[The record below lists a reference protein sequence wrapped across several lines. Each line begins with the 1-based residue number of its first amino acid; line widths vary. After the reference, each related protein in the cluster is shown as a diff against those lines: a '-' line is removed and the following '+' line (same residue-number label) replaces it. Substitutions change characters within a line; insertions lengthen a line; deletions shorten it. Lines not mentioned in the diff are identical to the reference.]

1 MESGSSSHWL
11 ADLSIAAIGIGILAL
26 MLVAAGAGHLIRR
39 MQRRRSTKKVRESG
53 ESVAQEGYLLSGMLG
68 LLGLLL
74 AFSFG
79 MVLNRYE
86 ARRELVTTEA
96 NAIGTAYL
104 RAQLLDEPHRSHL
117 SQLLVAYTGNRI
129 ELANAG
135 GESRVLIARNDQLLT
150 DIWTAVR
157 ASRESALAHGV
168 TTALLMSFNEV
179 IDLDTER
186 KVAWELRVPVEV
198 GVLLI
203 VYLAVMAGVVG
214 HQVDGPRGRRA
225 ATVLFIAIALSI
237 TVITDLN
244 RPMSGNARESQR
256 AMLMLLQSLRAQPPQ
271 VFDGPNEPPGPIKN
285 EAGPGSRPG

>member
-1 MESGSSSHWL
+1 MEGGYPSNWL
-11 ADLSIAAIGIGILAL
+11 SDLSIVAIGIGVLAV
-26 MLVAAGAGHLIRR
+26 MLIAAGAGRLIRKV
-39 MQRRRSTKKVRESG
+39 QERRSPNKVRESG
-53 ESVAQEGYLLSGMLG
+53 ESVAQEGYLLASMLG

-86 ARRELVTTEA
+86 ARRELVTSEA

-104 RAQLLDEPHRSHL
+104 RAQLLDEPHRSRL
-117 SQLLVAYTGNRI
+117 SQLLFAYTSNRI
-129 ELANAG
+129 DLANG
-135 GESRVLIARNDQLLT
+135 GGDSRALLARNDQLLI
-150 DIWTAVR
+150 DLWTAIR

-168 TTALLMSFNEV
+168 TTALLMSYNEV

-186 KVAWELRVPVEV
+186 KVAWDLRVPVEV

-203 VYLAVMAGVVG
+203 AYLAVMAAVVG

-225 ATVLFIAIALSI
+225 ATVFFITVALSI
-237 TVITDLN
+237 TVMADLN
-244 RPMSGNARESQR
+244 RPMSGHARESQK

-271 VFDGPNEPPGPIKN
+271 MFDRFNAGPKEPSGR
-285 EAGPGSRPG
+285 EAGR

>member
-1 MESGSSSHWL
+1 MESGSPSDWWS
-11 ADLSIAAIGIGILAL
+11 DLSIVAIGIGTLAV
-26 MLVAAGAGHLIRR
+26 MLIAAGAGHLIRKA
-39 MQRRRSTKKVRESG
+39 QERRSPKKVRESG
-53 ESVAQEGYLLSGMLG
+53 ESVAQEGYLLGSMLG

-86 ARRELVTTEA
+86 TRRELVTSEA

-104 RAQLLDEPHRSHL
+104 RAQLLDEPHRSRL
-117 SQLLVAYTGNRI
+117 SHLLVAYTANRI

-135 GESRVLIARNDQLLT
+135 GDSRMLLARNDQLLT
-150 DIWTAVR
+150 DLWTAIR

-168 TTALLMSFNEV
+168 TTALLMSYNEV

-186 KVAWELRVPVEV
+186 KVAWDLRVPAEV

-203 VYLAVMAGVVG
+203 VYLAVMAAVVG

-225 ATVLFIAIALSI
+225 ATVFFVAIALSI

-244 RPMSGNARESQR
+244 RPMSGHARESQK
-256 AMLMLLQSLRAQPPQ
+256 AMLMLLQSLRTQPPQ
-271 VFDGPNEPPGPIKN
+271 VFDRFDAGPKELSVR
-285 EAGPGSRPG
+285 EAGQ

>member
-1 MESGSSSHWL
+1 MEGVSVSGWL
-11 ADLSIAAIGIGILAL
+11 SDLAVVAIGIGTLAV
-26 MLVAAGAGHLIRR
+26 MLIAAGAGHLIRKI
-39 MQRRRSTKKVRESG
+39 QDRRSPKKVRESG
-53 ESVAQEGYLLSGMLG
+53 ESVAQEGYLLGSMLG

-86 ARRELVTTEA
+86 ARRELVTSEA

-104 RAQLLDEPHRSHL
+104 RAQLLDEPHRSRL
-117 SQLLVAYTGNRI
+117 SQLLFAYTSNRI
-129 ELANAG
+129 DLANG
-135 GESRVLIARNDQLLT
+135 GGDSRALLARNDQLLI
-150 DIWTAVR
+150 DLWTAIR

-168 TTALLMSFNEV
+168 TTALLMSYNEV

-186 KVAWELRVPVEV
+186 KVAWDLRVPVEV

-203 VYLAVMAGVVG
+203 AYLAVMAAVVG

-225 ATVLFIAIALSI
+225 ATVFFITVALSI
-237 TVITDLN
+237 TVMADLN
-244 RPMSGNARESQR
+244 RPMSGHARESQK

-271 VFDGPNEPPGPIKN
+271 MFDRFNAGPKEPSGR
-285 EAGPGSRPG
+285 EAGR

>member
-1 MESGSSSHWL
+1 MESGSPADWL
-11 ADLSIAAIGIGILAL
+11 PDLSIVAIGIGILAE
-26 MLVAAGAGHLIRR
+26 MLIAAGAGHLLRKA
-39 MQRRRSTKKVRESG
+39 QERRSPKKVRESG
-53 ESVAQEGYLLSGMLG
+53 ESVAQEGYLLGGMIG

-86 ARRELVTTEA
+86 TRRELVTREA

-104 RAQLLDEPHRSHL
+104 RAQLLDEPHRSRL

-135 GESRVLIARNDQLLT
+135 GNRRVLLARNDQLLT
-150 DIWTAVR
+150 DVWAAIR

-168 TTALLMSFNEV
+168 TTALLISYNEV

-186 KVAWELRVPVEV
+186 KVAWDLRVPVEV

-214 HQVDGPRGRRA
+214 YQVDGPRGRRA
-225 ATVLFIAIALSI
+225 ATFFFIAIAVSI

-244 RPMSGNARESQR
+244 RPMSGHARESQK

-271 VFDGPNEPPGPIKN
+271 VFDRFD
-285 EAGPGSRPG
+285 AGPKEPSGRETGQ

>member
-1 MESGSSSHWL
+1 MEGGFLSVWLSG
-11 ADLSIAAIGIGILAL
+11 LSVIAIGLGILAL
-26 MLVAAGAGHLIRR
+26 MLVAAGAGYLIRKA
-39 MQRRRSTKKVRESG
+39 QESWSPKKKRESG
-53 ESVAQEGYLLSGMLG
+53 ESVAQEGYLLGSMLG

-86 ARRELVTTEA
+86 ARRELVTSEA

-104 RAQLLDEPHRSHL
+104 RAQLLDEPHRSRL

-135 GESRVLIARNDQLLT
+135 GDSRVLLARNDQLLT
-150 DIWTAVR
+150 DIWTAIR
-157 ASRESALAHGV
+157 ASRESALSHGV
-168 TTALLMSFNEV
+168 TTALLMSYNEV

-186 KVAWELRVPVEV
+186 KVAWDLHVPVEV

-203 VYLAVMAGVVG
+203 VYLAVMAAVVG

-225 ATVLFIAIALSI
+225 ATVFFIAIALSI
-237 TVITDLN
+237 AVITDLN
-244 RPMSGNARESQR
+244 RPMSGHARESQK

-271 VFDGPNEPPGPIKN
+271 VFDRLNTGPKVPSER
-285 EAGPGSRPG
+285 EAAP

>member
-1 MESGSSSHWL
+1 MEGGSVSDWLSG
-11 ADLSIAAIGIGILAL
+11 LSVVAIGVGTFAVMLIAAVG
-26 MLVAAGAGHLIRR
+26 GHLIRKVQER
-39 MQRRRSTKKVRESG
+39 HSPKKVRESG
-53 ESVAQEGYLLSGMLG
+53 ESVAQEGYLLGSMLG

-86 ARRELVTTEA
+86 ERRELVTSEA

-104 RAQLLDEPHRSHL
+104 RAQLLDEPHRSRL

-129 ELANAG
+129 KLANAG
-135 GESRVLIARNDQLLT
+135 GDSRVLLARNDELLT
-150 DIWTAVR
+150 DIWTAIR
-157 ASRESALAHGV
+157 ASRESALAQGV
-168 TTALLMSFNEV
+168 TTALLMSYNEV

-186 KVAWELRVPVEV
+186 KVAWDLRVPVEV

-203 VYLAVMAGVVG
+203 VYLAVMAAVVG

-225 ATVLFIAIALSI
+225 ATVFFIAVALSI

-244 RPMSGNARESQR
+244 RPMSGHARESQK
-256 AMLMLLQSLRAQPPQ
+256 AMLMLLQSLRAQPPH
-271 VFDGPNEPPGPIKN
+271 VFDRFNVGPKEPSGG
-285 EAGPGSRPG
+285 EAGH

>member
-1 MESGSSSHWL
+1 MEGGSVSDWLSG
-11 ADLSIAAIGIGILAL
+11 LSVVAIGVGTFAVMLIAA
-26 MLVAAGAGHLIRR
+26 VAGHLIRKVQER
-39 MQRRRSTKKVRESG
+39 HSPKKVRESG
-53 ESVAQEGYLLSGMLG
+53 ESVAQEGYLLGSMLG

-86 ARRELVTTEA
+86 ERRELVTSEA

-104 RAQLLDEPHRSHL
+104 RAQLLDEPHRSRL

-129 ELANAG
+129 KLANAG
-135 GESRVLIARNDQLLT
+135 GDSRVLLARNDELLT
-150 DIWTAVR
+150 DIWTAIR
-157 ASRESALAHGV
+157 ASRESALAQGV
-168 TTALLMSFNEV
+168 TTALLMSYNEV

-186 KVAWELRVPVEV
+186 KVAWDLRVPVEV

-203 VYLAVMAGVVG
+203 VYLAVMAAVVG

-225 ATVLFIAIALSI
+225 ATVFFIAVALSI

-244 RPMSGNARESQR
+244 RPMSGHARESQK
-256 AMLMLLQSLRAQPPQ
+256 AMLMLLQSLRAQPPH
-271 VFDGPNEPPGPIKN
+271 VFDRFNVGPKEPSGG
-285 EAGPGSRPG
+285 EAGH

>member
-1 MESGSSSHWL
+1 MEGGSLSDWLSG
-11 ADLSIAAIGIGILAL
+11 LSIVAIGIGTLSV
-26 MLVAAGAGHLIRR
+26 MLIAAGAGRLTRKV
-39 MQRRRSTKKVRESG
+39 QERRSPKKERESG
-53 ESVAQEGYLLSGMLG
+53 ESVAQEGYLLGSMLG

-86 ARRELVTTEA
+86 ARRELVTSEA

-104 RAQLLDEPHRSHL
+104 RAQLLDEPHRSRL

-135 GESRVLIARNDQLLT
+135 GDSRVLLARNDQLLT
-150 DIWTAVR
+150 DIWTAIR
-157 ASRESALAHGV
+157 AARESALAHGV
-168 TTALLMSFNEV
+168 TTALLTSYNEV

-186 KVAWELRVPVEV
+186 KVAWDLRVPVEV

-203 VYLAVMAGVVG
+203 VYLAVMAAVVG

-225 ATVLFIAIALSI
+225 AIVLFIAIALSI

-244 RPMSGNARESQR
+244 RPMSGNARESQK
-256 AMLMLLQSLRAQPPQ
+256 AMLMLLQSLHAQPPQ
-271 VFDGPNEPPGPIKN
+271 VFDRFNAGPKEPSDR
-285 EAGPGSRPG
+285 EAGQ

>member
-1 MESGSSSHWL
+1 MEGGSVSGWL
-11 ADLSIAAIGIGILAL
+11 SGLSIVAIGVGTLAV
-26 MLVAAGAGHLIRR
+26 MLVAAGAGHHIRKV
-39 MQRRRSTKKVRESG
+39 QGRRSPKKVRESG
-53 ESVAQEGYLLSGMLG
+53 ESVAQEGYLFGSMLG

-86 ARRELVTTEA
+86 ARRELVTSEA

-104 RAQLLDEPHRSHL
+104 RAQLLDEPHRSRL

-135 GESRVLIARNDQLLT
+135 GDNRVLLARNDKLLT
-150 DIWTAVR
+150 DIWTAIR

-168 TTALLMSFNEV
+168 TTAVLMSYNEV

-186 KVAWELRVPVEV
+186 KVAWDLRVPVEV

-203 VYLAVMAGVVG
+203 VYLAVMAAVVG
-214 HQVDGPRGRRA
+214 YQVDGPRGRRA
-225 ATVLFIAIALSI
+225 ATVFFIAVALSI

-244 RPMSGNARESQR
+244 RPMAGHARESQK
-256 AMLMLLQSLRAQPPQ
+256 AMLMLLQSLRAQPPH
-271 VFDGPNEPPGPIKN
+271 VFDRFN
-285 EAGPGSRPG
+285 AGPKEPSGSGAGQ

>member
-1 MESGSSSHWL
+1 MGSPSDWL
-11 ADLSIAAIGIGILAL
+11 SDLSLVAIGIGTLAVL
-26 MLVAAGAGHLIRR
+26 LIAAVAGHFIRKA
-39 MQRRRSTKKVRESG
+39 QERRSPKKARESG
-53 ESVAQEGYLLSGMLG
+53 ESVAQEGYLLGGMIG

-86 ARRELVTTEA
+86 TRRELVTREA

-104 RAQLLDEPHRSHL
+104 RAQLLDEPHRSRL

-135 GESRVLIARNDQLLT
+135 GDSRVLLARNDQLLT
-150 DIWTAVR
+150 DIWTAIR
-157 ASRESALAHGV
+157 ASRESALAQGV
-168 TTALLMSFNEV
+168 TTALLISYNEV

-186 KVAWELRVPVEV
+186 KVAWDMRVPVEV

-203 VYLAVMAGVVG
+203 VYLAAMAAVVG
-214 HQVDGPRGRRA
+214 HQVDGPRGGRA
-225 ATVLFIAIALSI
+225 ATVFFIAIALSI
-237 TVITDLN
+237 TVMADLN
-244 RPMSGNARESQR
+244 RPMSGHARESQK

-271 VFDGPNEPPGPIKN
+271 MFDRFNAGPKEPSGR
-285 EAGPGSRPG
+285 EAGR

>member
-1 MESGSSSHWL
+1 MESGSPADWL
-11 ADLSIAAIGIGILAL
+11 PDVSIVAIGIGTLAE
-26 MLVAAGAGHLIRR
+26 MLIAAGAGHLLRKA
-39 MQRRRSTKKVRESG
+39 QERRSPKKVRESG
-53 ESVAQEGYLLSGMLG
+53 QSVAQEGYLIGGMLG

-86 ARRELVTTEA
+86 ARRELVTSEA

-104 RAQLLDEPHRSHL
+104 RAQLLDEPHRSRL
-117 SQLLVAYTGNRI
+117 SRLLVAYTGNRI

-135 GESRVLIARNDQLLT
+135 GDRRVLLARNDQLLT
-150 DIWTAVR
+150 DVWAAIR

-168 TTALLMSFNEV
+168 TTALLISYNEV

-186 KVAWELRVPVEV
+186 KVAWDLRVPVEV

-214 HQVDGPRGRRA
+214 YQVDGPRGRRA
-225 ATVLFIAIALSI
+225 ATVFFIAIAVSI

-244 RPMSGNARESQR
+244 RPMSGHARESQK
-256 AMLMLLQSLRAQPPQ
+256 AMLMLLQSLRAQPPR
-271 VFDGPNEPPGPIKN
+271 VFDRFD
-285 EAGPGSRPG
+285 AGPKEPSGRETGE